1 MDKITQSITLDLVE
15 ISHNVVNA
23 RQGDR
28 LTRDLIITITNNGKD
43 YEIPE
48 SSYVYIR
55 GKRADGESVFYSA
68 TIEGTSIVHV
78 NIHDFLLSYSG
89 RCKLD
94 IGIYNRVQ
102 SESGNDSDEIASTE
116 PFILYVPEEIFNEND
131 IVESDEGSALS
142 ELINSARDEIQEMNE
157 LEEEISNSENNRKVN
172 EATRQTNEQ
181 TRQTNEQTRINSEN
195 IRNSNENTRKANE
208 VIRESQESDRQT
220 NTATAI
226 SNAEIATKK
235 ANDAADDLQAKLD
248 SHHFVLTEDKGSAN
262 GVAELDENGIIISS
276 QLPSYV
282 DDVIEGYFYNSKFY
296 KESTHTT
303 EITGEA
309 GKIYIDLST
318 EKTYRWSGST
328 FVVIS
333 ETLALGETSSTAY
346 RGDRGKIAYEHSQSA
361 HAPSNA
367 EENQNTF
374 SSIIV
379 GDDVISA
386 ISKTDVLNLEAGDN
400 ITLTPNA
407 DTNKIT
413 ISSDHPSISK
423 STDSTSTASPS
434 AGDIF
439 TAVDSVTRD
448 ENGHVTKI
456 NTKTI
461 TLPNTSVVV
470 DEALSSTSTNPVQ
483 NKVVNSAL
491 EEKLPLSGGTMTGVI
506 TAKPEMHIDDYS
518 GSLNMNNS
526 DIYGLNSIYT
536 SNASEGADEGIHF
549 YRDSDHVD
557 TLWMA
562 NGNMYFVPNRELGTY
577 TNASNSNTVLH
588 SGNYKTYCTPA
599 NIGAATSSHTHN
611 YLPLSGG
618 AMGGALTFAN
628 DTWNAV
634 GDDVKIGDINHAGT
648 LGVLGNN
655 GNTAIELIDYNE
667 YKKSGSL
674 VGAKWTCTG
683 NETSTISGT
692 LSGAFNGNLSG
703 NASTSSIPL
712 GFSSRSGSAPWGNQ
726 TGTYVTDWND
736 STGGTIQFRRDNP
749 ASGQLSAIIDG
760 YFYQNE
766 GNYRCLDTSDTVS
779 SVTSS
784 SSKVITPAGV
794 RVNCQPVI
802 KYTDV
807 SFEPVLGPDPSSSS
821 VTSNGWVSLTS
832 TGYNKHP
839 FSAQIIKALPQLSW
853 EDNNVTIVDT
863 QLNATYPQVRLRAS
877 RQQVYAIIVRFY
889 YTDYKWNNTVDK

>member
-68 TIEGTSIVHV
+68 TIEDTSIVHV

-131 IVESDEGSALS
+131 IVESDEGSTLS
-142 ELINSARDEIQEMNE
+142 KLINSARDEIQEMNE

-248 SHHFVLTEDKGSAN
+248 SHHFVLIEDKGSAN

-303 EITGEA
+303 EITGET

-367 EENQNTF
+367 EENQNAF
-374 SSIIV
+374 SSVIV

-386 ISKTDVLNLEAGDN
+386 TSKTDALNLVAGDN

-407 DTNKIT
+407 DENRIT
-413 ISSDHPSISK
+413 ISSAHPSITK
-423 STDSTSTASPS
+423 STDTTSTASPS
-434 AGDIF
+434 AGDTF

-448 ENGHVTKI
+448 ENGHVTTI

-461 TLPNTSVVV
+461 TLPNTSVSV
-470 DEALSSTSTNPVQ
+470 DSALSSTSTNPVQ

-491 EEKLPLSGGTMTGVI
+491 EEKLSLSGGTMTGDVVI
-506 TAKPEMHIDDYS
+506 PITKSSVESSLPVAGSTMSIKDITSLSDYKT
-518 GSLNMNNS
+518 
-526 DIYGLNSIYT
+526 Y
-536 SNASEGADEGIHF
+536 
-549 YRDSDHVD
+549 
-557 TLWMA
+557 
-562 NGNMYFVPNRELGTY
+562 LGTY
-577 TNASNSNTVLH
+577 IH
-588 SGNYKTYCTPA
+588 SGAWYNLISIRHRNGCGDGSSYGMYLRTPLAEGSNLTWGKQYGASSWEAERTILDSSNYKTYCTPA
-599 NIGAATSSHTHN
+599 KIGAAASSHTHSYAGSSSAGGSATSAVKLDSSAGSATQPVYFSDGKPVACTYTLGKKVTLYSGSKVLANSETISLSDDCSN
-611 YLPLSGG
+611 YDEIHIFAYVTVDSMENTRKFVLIDKFMSVDKGRTGRYISGG
-618 AMGGALTFAN
+618 IYYNSSYNCCVGFDISSNGKTLT
-628 DTWNAV
+628 V
-634 GDDVKIGDINHAGT
+634 RESQCIGYTSVVCGC
-648 LGVLGNN
+648 VLG
-655 GNTAIELIDYNE
+655 
-667 YKKSGSL
+667 
-674 VGAKWTCTG
+674 
-683 NETSTISGT
+683 
-692 LSGAFNGNLSG
+692 
-703 NASTSSIPL
+703 
-712 GFSSRSGSAPWGNQ
+712 
-726 TGTYVTDWND
+726 
-736 STGGTIQFRRDNP
+736 
-749 ASGQLSAIIDG
+749 
-760 YFYQNE
+760 
-766 GNYRCLDTSDTVS
+766 
-779 SVTSS
+779 
-784 SSKVITPAGV
+784 
-794 RVNCQPVI
+794 I
-802 KYTDV
+802 KY
-807 SFEPVLGPDPSSSS
+807 
-821 VTSNGWVSLTS
+821 
-832 TGYNKHP
+832 
-839 FSAQIIKALPQLSW
+839 
-853 EDNNVTIVDT
+853 
-863 QLNATYPQVRLRAS
+863 
-877 RQQVYAIIVRFY
+877 
-889 YTDYKWNNTVDK
+889 

>member
-131 IVESDEGSALS
+131 IVESDEGSTLS
-142 ELINSARDEIQEMNE
+142 KLINSARDEIQEMNE

-172 EATRQTNEQ
+172 EETRQTNEQ

-226 SNAEIATKK
+226 SNAEAATKK

-374 SSIIV
+374 SSVIV

-386 ISKTDVLNLEAGDN
+386 TSKTAALNLVAGTN
-400 ITLTPNA
+400 VTITPDA
-407 DTNKIT
+407 TNDRIT

-434 AGDIF
+434 AGETF

-448 ENGHVTKI
+448 SNGHVTKV

-461 TLPNTSVVV
+461 TLPNTAVVV
-470 DEALSSTSTNPVQ
+470 DSELSSTSTNPVQ
-483 NKVVNSAL
+483 NKIVYEAL
-491 EEKLPLSGGTMTGVI
+491 
-506 TAKPEMHIDDYS
+506 
-518 GSLNMNNS
+518 S
-526 DIYGLNSIYT
+526 DK
-536 SNASEGADEGIHF
+536 AS
-549 YRDSDHVD
+549 SDH
-557 TLWMA
+557 A
-562 NGNMYFVPNRELGTY
+562 
-577 TNASNSNTVLH
+577 
-588 SGNYKTYCTPA
+588 
-599 NIGAATSSHTHN
+599 HN
-611 YLPLSGG
+611 YAGSSSAGG
-618 AMGGALTFAN
+618 SAN
-628 DTWNAV
+628 
-634 GDDVKIGDINHAGT
+634 
-648 LGVLGNN
+648 
-655 GNTAIELIDYNE
+655 
-667 YKKSGSL
+667 
-674 VGAKWTCTG
+674 
-683 NETSTISGT
+683 
-692 LSGAFNGNLSG
+692 
-703 NASTSSIPL
+703 SSIIPY
-712 GFSSRSGSAPWGNQ
+712 GFSARSGSAPWGNQ

-749 ASGQLSAIIDG
+749 TSGQLSAIIDG
-760 YFYQNE
+760 YFYQRE
-766 GNYRCLDTSDTVS
+766 GQYRCLDTSD
-779 SVTSS
+779 SS
-784 SSKVITPAGV
+784 SFAASSHTHSYAGSSSAGGSATSAVKLDSSAGSATQPVYFSGGKPVACTYSLGKKVTLYSGSKVLTNGV
-794 RVNCQPVI
+794 TISLSDDCSNYDEIHIFAYATVNSMENTRKFVLIDKFMSVDKGSTSRYISGGIYYNSSYNCCVGFDISSNGKTLTVREFQCIGYASVICGCVLGI
-802 KYTDV
+802 KY
-807 SFEPVLGPDPSSSS
+807 
-821 VTSNGWVSLTS
+821 
-832 TGYNKHP
+832 
-839 FSAQIIKALPQLSW
+839 
-853 EDNNVTIVDT
+853 
-863 QLNATYPQVRLRAS
+863 
-877 RQQVYAIIVRFY
+877 
-889 YTDYKWNNTVDK
+889 

>member
-131 IVESDEGSALS
+131 IVESDEGSTLS

-434 AGDIF
+434 AGETF

-448 ENGHVTKI
+448 SNGHVTKV

-461 TLPNTSVVV
+461 TLPNTAVVV
-470 DEALSSTSTNPVQ
+470 DSELSSTSTNPVQ
-483 NKVVNSAL
+483 NKIVNSAL
-491 EEKLPLSGGTMTGVI
+491 EEKLSLSGGTLTGDLSL
-506 TAKPEMHIDDYS
+506 KPATGEGGQIN
-518 GSLNMNNS
+518 L
-526 DIYGLNSIYT
+526 
-536 SNASEGADEGIHF
+536 NASVKNSSENGI
-549 YRDSDHVD
+549 
-557 TLWMA
+557 
-562 NGNMYFVPNRELGTY
+562 
-577 TNASNSNTVLH
+577 VLDQ
-588 SGNYKTYCTPA
+588 C
-599 NIGAATSSHTHN
+599 
-611 YLPLSGG
+611 
-618 AMGGALTFAN
+618 
-628 DTWNAV
+628 
-634 GDDVKIGDINHAGT
+634 AGT
-648 LGVLGNN
+648 FRIFGIASADHTTKTGTGTPLV
-655 GNTAIELIDYNE
+655 IDPY
-667 YKKSGSL
+667 
-674 VGAKWTCTG
+674 AKTITG
-683 NETSTISGT
+683 GYTFT
-692 LSGAFNGNLSG
+692 G
-703 NASTSSIPL
+703 NASTSTIPF
-712 GFSSRSGSAPWGNQ
+712 GFSERSGSAPWGNQ

-749 ASGQLSAIIDG
+749 SSGQLSAIIVG

-766 GNYRCLDTSDTVS
+766 GQYRCLDTSDTVS

-794 RVNCQPVI
+794 RANCQPVI